1 MSGPSRN
8 LRERRQQ
15 RQPDATAIGNK
26 EYLVGYVEDFETPA
40 MIEKKFAEMDSIL
53 NQPEQL
59 LGEERRPG
67 RPQALARE
75 YLELPSACA
84 AHLMKTTRRK

>member
-1 MSGPSRN
+1 MSGPSRS

-53 NQPEQL
+53 N
-59 LGEERRPG
+59 
-67 RPQALARE
+67 
-75 YLELPSACA
+75 
-84 AHLMKTTRRK
+84 